1 MWQLLIKELTWEQP
15 LKVLIFLQFILELI
29 WQQFNCL
36 QKVVDCGF
44 SQKYRSIHQTPR
56 CLKPTTYPWKA
67 QEMCWYFSTPPPQ
80 SFEDLFCMWGRF
92 HLFWLKRRCNN
103 CDWLIVKPV
112 FSGQCPPWNSME
124 TRNGSQIV
132 SSTERKG
139 ELVKTLTNSE
149 SNPPKNQVKT
159 HFFIWWRA
167 ADVEPSIKQGQLH
180 KTLII
185 GIWWP

>member
-1 MWQLLIKELTWEQP
+1 MTSITSNIFIGFDKSIKEILRHPGARNWPCTSERKKFYQLLIFSWHHISTQAYFPTPYQQMSIWAEKHLRA
-15 LKVLIFLQFILELI
+15 LKICFACEVGSTCF
-29 WQQFNCL
+29 
-36 QKVVDCGF
+36 G
-44 SQKYRSIHQTPR
+44 
-56 CLKPTTYPWKA
+56 WK
-67 QEMCWYFSTPPPQ
+67 
-80 SFEDLFCMWGRF
+80 
-92 HLFWLKRRCNN
+92 KICNN

-112 FSGQCPPWNSME
+112 FSGQCPLWNSME

-149 SNPPKNQVKT
+149 SNPPKNQVKI

>member
-67 QEMCWYFSTPPPQ
+67 QEICWYFSTPPPQ
-80 SFEDLFCMWGRF
+80 SFEDLLCMWTRL
-92 HLFWLKRRCNN
+92 HLSWLKEMELNN
-103 CDWLIVKPV
+103 VWK
-112 FSGQCPPWNSME
+112 W
-124 TRNGSQIV
+124 
-132 SSTERKG
+132 
-139 ELVKTLTNSE
+139 TL
-149 SNPPKNQVKT
+149 P
-159 HFFIWWRA
+159 
-167 ADVEPSIKQGQLH
+167 
-180 KTLII
+180 KTLIEKEKHSSRTCFCKAVSTLKQYGNSQWI
-185 GIWWP
+185 ANCEFNWKMRSIW